1 LLRSPHGP
9 TFYDVLGVPRNAS
22 DEVIRAAFRKA
33 AKALHPD
40 VNGGDTQAE
49 KRLRNVIAAYQLLRS
64 PQQRA
69 IYDQLLAGKER
80 TLRTSGHARNRR
92 SVAAPTV
99 AALVTASIVTVA
111 VWQSFEPLSTPY
123 IAGGNIPDS
132 TLRTHGAG
140 GNIGDELPITPR
152 GEAKLLSENGI
163 DDTIDESAP
172 EDLVPPSEKA
182 IAKEGPEVASTSSTD
197 ALERRAAGFISTQV
211 SGWSSTNAIG
221 VASFA
226 NAYADEV
233 LYYGSVKPRQAVL
246 LDKRRLMKRWP
257 ERVYQVRPDSVSV
270 QCVANLWC
278 KVNGLVDWKVHSTL
292 RAASAKGLARFE
304 YEIIQT
310 NDAFTIFSEG
320 SSVVRP
326 L

>member
-1 LLRSPHGP
+1 
-9 TFYDVLGVPRNAS
+9 VPRNAS
-22 DEVIRAAFRKA
+22 DEVVRAAFRKA

-40 VNGGDTQAE
+40 VTGGDTQAE
-49 KRLRNVIAAYQLLRS
+49 NRLRDVIAAYRLLRS

-69 IYDQLLAGKER
+69 IYDRLLAANDL
-80 TLRTSGHARNRR
+80 TLRNWDHARNQR
-92 SVAAPTV
+92 SVAAPMG
-99 AALVTASIVTVA
+99 AALLTASIVTAA
-111 VWQSFEPLSTPY
+111 VWLSSEPQSTPY
-123 IAGGNIPDS
+123 IAGRNIRDS
-132 TLRTHGAG
+132 TLQTYGARDR
-140 GNIGDELPITPR
+140 ICDELPSTAQ
-152 GEAKLLSENGI
+152 GEAKLLSRDGVEDVI
-163 DDTIDESAP
+163 EERAL
-172 EDLVPPSEKA
+172 EDLVRPSEEP
-182 IAKEGPEVASTSSTD
+182 IVKEGSEVASSSDT
-197 ALERRAAGFISTQV
+197 LERRAADFISAQV
-211 SGWSSTNAIG
+211 SGWSSTNAID

-292 RAASAKGLARFE
+292 RAASAKGLAQFE
-304 YEIIQT
+304 YEIFQT